1 MDLSKIYFD
10 SNGKKGNILQIV
22 ALEPEWAAKRIQEGE
37 KAIARIRELEAQL
50 AAEREKQPHECD
62 ECSTVAAF
70 KKALVAAKDEAKHFM
85 ELARKNALDFIEVNE
100 QLVAAQEREKELPAW
115 FRVQGLCSMTA
126 VADEIITLEAQL
138 AATQKQLAAAQER
151 ERTLRDALD
160 NMVRQFACTANG
172 KRSTGGLS
180 ALEQAFEVLGLDDP
194 HSLDTKEICDEPGC
208 NAPRTCGWPSSA
220 GYRNTCGKHY
230 KPDPQYMNP
239 EQEGVVER
247 QDDKPT
253 RR

>member
-1 MDLSKIYFD
+1 MDLIE
-10 SNGKKGNILQIV
+10 
-22 ALEPEWAAKRIQEGE
+22 ALEWLAGKRSMTNIIPQDPLETWQVRICQADAAMTEQAYLVV
-37 KAIARIRELEAQL
+37 KAHNESLLNADKSAIVRVQELEARL
-50 AAEREKQPHECD
+50 AAEQD
-62 ECSTVAAF
+62 
-70 KKALVAAKDEAKHFM
+70 KA
-85 ELARKNALDFIEVNE
+85 
-100 QLVAAQEREKELPAW
+100 LPAW
-115 FRVQGLCSMTA
+115 FRIQGLCSMTA
-126 VADEIITLEAQL
+126 VADEIITLEQQL
-138 AATQKQLAAAQER
+138 AAAQKQLAAAQER